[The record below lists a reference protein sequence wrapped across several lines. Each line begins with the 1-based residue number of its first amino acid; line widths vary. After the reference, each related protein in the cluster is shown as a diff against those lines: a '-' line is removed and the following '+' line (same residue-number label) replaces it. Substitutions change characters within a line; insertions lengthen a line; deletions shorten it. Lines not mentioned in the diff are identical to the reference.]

1 MEELTEVT
9 EAELLEHFG
18 EFRKAALQELFDN
31 EEIVRCTKLLHTA
44 LRAVPERGRITP
56 QTACILP

>member
-31 EEIVRCTKLLHTA
+31 EEIVKCAKLLHIV
-44 LRAVPERGRITP
+44 LRAVPGGRITP